1 MPKNSKMSVVS
12 IEGNVDI
19 YTSPHMK
26 GEISKLIKKRIPI
39 ILIDLNEVKYMDSSG
54 IATFVESFKNIKKYE
69 GKFILYNLPAIVIDV
84 FKMTKLEKIF
94 EIYENETTAFENI

>member
-1 MPKNSKMSVVS
+1 MSVVS

-26 GEISKLIKKRIPI
+26 GEISKLIKKRIQI

-94 EIYENETTAFENI
+94 EIYENETAAFENI